1 MPILSALWRKSMIQ
15 LCNTCKGY
23 HKTYDDGF
31 DYLSCMGFLKFGMGK
46 VDLQNTLKSGSKIA
60 DTTKKTKMSTKVRVK
75 QKTKDLDT
83 FWNESK
89 NGVKISHSK

>member
-1 MPILSALWRKSMIQ
+1 
-15 LCNTCKGY
+15 
-23 HKTYDDGF
+23 
-31 DYLSCMGFLKFGMGK
+31 MGK

-60 DTTKKTKMSTKVRVK
+60 DTTKKTKMSTKVRVE